1 MKAQSLMKHVSSL
14 LLASGVAM
22 ASSMAAA
29 EDRVVNVYNWSDYVD
44 EEVLKDFEKET
55 GIKVKYDVF
64 DSNEVLETK
73 LLAGATGYDVVVPSA
88 SFAARQI
95 QAGVFS
101 KLDKEKIP
109 NLKNAW
115 DAINQRVDVY
125 DKGNE
130 YLVNYLWGTTGI
142 GYVKEKVEKV
152 LGEDAPLDS
161 WSLVFDPKYADKL
174 KECGIHWLDAPT
186 EVLPAAMA
194 YVGLDGTS
202 TDKNDLKKGEEVLQ
216 KVRSSVKKFHSS
228 EYISALANGDI
239 CVAIGW
245 SGDVLQ
251 ARDRAAEAKN
261 GVTVDY
267 IIPKEGALMWFDMM
281 AIPSDAK
288 NVEEA
293 YAFIDFMMRA
303 DSGAKVTNYVNYANG
318 NKASQEKINKDI
330 MGDARIYPS
339 EDVMANLFPAPVYGP
354 KFQRLVNRSWT
365 RIKSGK

>member
-1 MKAQSLMKHVSSL
+1 MSTPSFMKQVSSL
-14 LLASGVAM
+14 LLAGGVAL
-22 ASSMAAA
+22 ASSVAMA

-44 EEVLKDFEKET
+44 EAVLKGFEKET

-73 LLAGATGYDVVVPSA
+73 LLAGATGYDVVVPSG

-95 QAGVFS
+95 QAGIFS
-101 KLDKEKIP
+101 KLDKDKIP
-109 NLKNAW
+109 NLSNAW
-115 DAINQRVDVY
+115 EKINQSVAVY
-125 DKGNE
+125 DEGNQH
-130 YLVNYLWGTTGI
+130 LVNYLWGTTGI

-161 WSLVFDPKYADKL
+161 WALVFDPKYADKL

-186 EVLPAAMA
+186 EILPNAMV
-194 YVGLDGTS
+194 YLGFDGQS
-202 TDKNDLKKGEEVLQ
+202 KDKAELKKAEELLM
-216 KVRSSVKKFHSS
+216 KVRGSVKKFHSS
-228 EYISALANGDI
+228 EYITALANGDI
-239 CVAIGW
+239 CVAVGW

-251 ARDRAAEAKN
+251 ARDRAKEAKN

-267 IIPKEGALMWFDMM
+267 IIPKEGTQMWFDMM

-293 YAFIDFMMRA
+293 YAFINYILRPE
-303 DSGAKVTNYVNYANG
+303 SGAKITNFVNYANG
-318 NKASQEKINKDI
+318 NKASQEHINKEI
-330 MGDARIYPS
+330 MEDTRVYPS
-339 EDVMANLFPAPVYGP
+339 DEVMANLYPAPVYGP
-354 KFQRLVNRSWT
+354 KFQRLINRSWT